1 MMDVR
6 WFAEVCAMA
15 GLALTE
21 REAEATAAVLAER
34 DEVLPWIVIRAGGFS
49 QWPQARQALAE
60 AARGFTRAT
69 TMRPE
74 RGDDADPVSPRRRE
88 LYDAMN
94 TMLTARDVK
103 WRNDWDVKGPMIDDV
118 IDLANQVVRDEG
130 DRAHRPSTYIL
141 RE

>member
-1 MMDVR
+1 MDVK

-21 REAEATAAVLAER
+21 REIESTAAILSETN
-34 DEVLPWIVIRAGGFS
+34 EVLPWIVTRAGGFG

-69 TMRPE
+69 SMRPQ
-74 RGDDADPVSPRRRE
+74 RHRDADAVSPRRGE
-88 LYDAMN
+88 LFDAMDA
-94 TMLTARDVK
+94 LLAARDVK
-103 WRNDWDVKGPMIDDV
+103 WRNDWDVKGPVIDDV

-130 DRAHRPSTYIL
+130 DKAHRPSTYIL